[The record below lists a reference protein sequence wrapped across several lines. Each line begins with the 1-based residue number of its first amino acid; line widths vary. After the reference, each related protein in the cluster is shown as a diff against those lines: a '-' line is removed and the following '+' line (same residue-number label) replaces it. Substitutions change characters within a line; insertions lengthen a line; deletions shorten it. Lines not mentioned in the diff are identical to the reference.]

1 MVRIKSILAK
11 YTEQTGVKPDAAI
24 TYTNRDYSVSETE
37 LMLAATRFSDMLV
50 RAAKELAP
58 HKICQYIYDL
68 SNAFNSFYHENKIL
82 VESDA
87 AKQAQWIALILLVL
101 RILET
106 CVELLGF
113 EAPERM

>member
-1 MVRIKSILAK
+1 MRQHVFPIC
-11 YTEQTGVKPDAAI
+11 
-24 TYTNRDYSVSETE
+24 
-37 LMLAATRFSDMLV
+37 
-50 RAAKELAP
+50 AAKELAP